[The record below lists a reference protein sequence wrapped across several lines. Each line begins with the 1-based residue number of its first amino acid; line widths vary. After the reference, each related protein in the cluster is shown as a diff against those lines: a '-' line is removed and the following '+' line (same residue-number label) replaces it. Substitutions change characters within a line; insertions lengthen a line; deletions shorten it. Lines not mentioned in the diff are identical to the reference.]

1 MIFIHRKELLELL
14 KENDIAD
21 KIVQGP
27 VALFFTPKKGK
38 KKQKK
43 IATIVV
49 SLHNSLIITKY
60 NNFFIPI
67 HIYRLHEISKNKYL

>member
-21 KIVQGP
+21 KIVQGT

-38 KKQKK
+38 KNKK
-43 IATIVV
+43 R
-49 SLHNSLIITKY
+49 SLQ
-60 NNFFIPI
+60 
-67 HIYRLHEISKNKYL
+67 